1 MSIVFLDTNI
11 LLDFLLRREGVDNAK
26 EILKQG
32 YQGKIDLYVSSLSF
46 SNIAYIVRK
55 QFKGEALYKMLTTIR
70 EMVSIVSVDVSII
83 DNAINSQA
91 PDFEDAIQ
99 YFSAKDIKADYIVTN
114 NIKDF
119 LFSNIK
125 VLTSKEFVQIHQY

>member
-70 EMVSIVSVDVSII
+70 EMVSIVSVDESII

>member
-26 EILKQG
+26 EILKQC

-55 QFKGEALYKMLTTIR
+55 QFKGEALY
-70 EMVSIVSVDVSII
+70 
-83 DNAINSQA
+83 NSPLHPNFMA
-91 PDFEDAIQ
+91 TLAC
-99 YFSAKDIKADYIVTN
+99 
-114 NIKDF
+114 
-119 LFSNIK
+119 
-125 VLTSKEFVQIHQY
+125 

>member
-70 EMVSIVSVDVSII
+70 EMVRIVSVDESII

>member
-55 QFKGEALYKMLTTIR
+55 QFKGEALYKMLTTI
-70 EMVSIVSVDVSII
+70 
-83 DNAINSQA
+83 
-91 PDFEDAIQ
+91 
-99 YFSAKDIKADYIVTN
+99 
-114 NIKDF
+114 
-119 LFSNIK
+119 
-125 VLTSKEFVQIHQY
+125 